1 MKNERTPR
9 TLAEC
14 QFTVGHAEAR
24 LAARSAHIAD
34 IVVAVIFG
42 LSILAVP
49 WVCSDGHGHHPQPR
63 A

>member
-24 LAARSAHIAD
+24 PAARSAHIAD

-42 LSILAVP
+42 LSILAVL
-49 WVCSDGHGHHPQPR
+49 VGVL
-63 A
+63 